1 MTFFLEIGNILN
13 VFSVIRLYLFFIYQ
27 QTNDFSRLLNIQRY
41 KQNGENKEYCRANK
55 QVKKKQ
61 PKHAFWSFY
70 VLGWKYHQQQPA
82 VIVLTFHFP

>member
-55 QVKKKQ
+55 QVKKNNRNTL
-61 PKHAFWSFY
+61 FGLFMC
-70 VLGWKYHQQQPA
+70 
-82 VIVLTFHFP
+82 